1 MIQFK
6 TGGSIKDVD
15 IKKRIVTG
23 YFTNTGSLDSDQDIF
38 EKGAF
43 QKTIAEWGPGGK
55 NRIWHLWMHDAYDPI
70 AKPKVLKENDK
81 GVYFETEIPD
91 TPTGQKAL
99 VLYESGDLSEH
110 SVGFNTIK
118 YEDDIEKGIRT
129 IKEVR
134 MWEGSSVLWGANEN
148 TPTTAIKSDELM
160 QRVEGLNKLLKSG
173 NFVDEVYQL
182 LQIEIESLKGAIA
195 SLEPAKTT
203 PAEDK
208 PDRERFDITNLIKQ
222 LS

>member
-6 TGGSIKDVD
+6 TGGNIKDVD
-15 IKKRIVTG
+15 SKRRIVTG
-23 YFTNTGSLDSDQDIF
+23 YFTNTGSLDSDLDIF

-43 QKTIAEWGPGGK
+43 QKTITEWGPKGK
-55 NRIWHLWMHDAYDPI
+55 NRIWHLWMHDAFEPI
-70 AKPKVLKENDK
+70 AKPKVLREDEM

-99 VLYESGDLSEH
+99 ILYDSGDLTEH

-118 YEDDIEKGIRT
+118 YEDDNEKGTRI

-148 TPTTAIKSDELM
+148 TPTTAIKSEDLM
-160 QRVEGLNKLLKSG
+160 QRVEGLSKLLKSG
-173 NFVDEVYQL
+173 TFVDEVYQL

-203 PAEDK
+203 QAEVK
-208 PDRERFDITNLIKQ
+208 PERERFEITNLLNKLQ
-222 LS
+222 